1 MRNVIILN
9 TKGTTPR
16 LQGVTAATTLGELAA
31 QFNLSIDFNSQ
42 RVVEAKSNTILPS
55 YESQLPVSVVDA
67 AGNVTTDLT
76 IFIQPTKK
84 IDSGGLS
91 PVRETLYRAVKDL
104 EEMLKKENIS
114 FNKLPNITNASNVE
128 LSNYA
133 EYMEELLKE
142 EESKDAMI
150 SAHVEDVWEDRNR
163 SIKLSIEVTIPK
175 NYIPSTNSIEEEPV
189 KDLNS
194 IPDSQLTDEELI
206 KKYFNK

>member
-1 MRNVIILN
+1 MRNVIIIN

-16 LQGVTAATTLGELAA
+16 LQSVTAATTLGELAA

-114 FNKLPNITNASNVE
+114 FDKLPNITNASNVE

-150 SAHVEDVWEDRNR
+150 SAHVEDVWEDKNR

-175 NYIPSTNSIEEEPV
+175 NYISSTNFVEEEPV